1 MDLVLSMLSP
11 VPSSTLSI
19 SAETAGSVARHLR
32 PLSAKVFSPS
42 ATDRAVDGVAVVD
55 SFLRLLAST
64 PTTAVGEICTP
75 RCPGL
80 FTDVTVLET
89 MLLVGVLATFPC
101 LASELTTV
109 LADAGL
115 ISLLLVLMVLVATV
129 VVGVATMLVKPA
141 SAPNVSGAE
150 ATWPLDVPVTI
161 SEV

>member
-1 MDLVLSMLSP
+1 M
-11 VPSSTLSI
+11 
-19 SAETAGSVARHLR
+19 
-32 PLSAKVFSPS
+32 
-42 ATDRAVDGVAVVD
+42 
-55 SFLRLLAST
+55 
-64 PTTAVGEICTP
+64 
-75 RCPGL
+75 
-80 FTDVTVLET
+80 

-101 LASELTTV
+101 LPSELTTV

-150 ATWPLDVPVTI
+150 ATRPLDVPVII

>member
-1 MDLVLSMLSP
+1 MLSP

-32 PLSAKVFSPS
+32 PLSGKVFSPS

-55 SFLRLLAST
+55 SLLRLLASA

-75 RCPGL
+75 RRPGL

-89 MLLVGVLATFPC
+89 MLLVGVLGTFPC

-109 LADAGL
+109 LVDVGL
-115 ISLLLVLMVLVATV
+115 VCC
-129 VVGVATMLVKPA
+129 
-141 SAPNVSGAE
+141 
-150 ATWPLDVPVTI
+150 
-161 SEV
+161 

>member
-11 VPSSTLSI
+11 VPSLTLSI
-19 SAETAGSVARHLR
+19 SAETAGSEARHLR
-32 PLSAKVFSPS
+32 PLSAKVFSQS

-55 SFLRLLAST
+55 SLLRLLASA

-89 MLLVGVLATFPC
+89 MLLVGVLATLPC
-101 LASELTTV
+101 PASELTTGV
-109 LADAGL
+109 ADAGL

-150 ATWPLDVPVTI
+150 ATRPLDVPVTI